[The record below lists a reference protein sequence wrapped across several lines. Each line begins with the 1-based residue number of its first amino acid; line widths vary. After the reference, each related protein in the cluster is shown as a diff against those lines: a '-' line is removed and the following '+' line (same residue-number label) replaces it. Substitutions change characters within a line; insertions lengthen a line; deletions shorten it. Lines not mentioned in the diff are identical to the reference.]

1 MKVIYSDNYEVD
13 LGVHVFPTKKYKYIL
28 NNLLEKGIITREDI
42 IEPQMPSREDLLRVH
57 TEDYIK
63 KLEEFTLS
71 IEEVMVMEV
80 PYTAEMKV
88 ASWKAVGGTM
98 AATEIALQEGLGVH
112 IGGGFHHSFPD
123 HGEGFCVLND
133 VAVAIKVGL
142 DKRWFIRPC
151 IVDLDLHQGNGNAF
165 IFRTDE
171 RVFTFSMHQYN
182 NYPMVKPP
190 SRIDI
195 NLPDGVGDEEYNGI
209 LIEQLDKIYKEHK
222 PDIIYYIAGAD
233 PYEKDLLGGL
243 CLTKGGLEERDRI
256 VIRTAYDNGTKLIIL
271 LGGGYASDF
280 RDTVDIHT
288 KTIEVA
294 WKVWQR
300 Y

>member
-13 LGVHVFPTKKYKYIL
+13 LGMHVFPTRKYKCIL
-28 NNLLEKGIITREDI
+28 NNLLEKGIISREDI
-42 IEPQMPSREDLLRVH
+42 IEPPMPSREDLLRVH
-57 TEDYIK
+57 TEDYIR

-71 IEEVMVMEV
+71 IEEIMVMEV
-80 PYTAEMKV
+80 PYSLELKV
-88 ASWKAVGGTM
+88 ASWKAVGGTI
-98 AATEIALQEGLGVH
+98 AATELALQEGLGVH

-142 DKRWFIRPC
+142 DKNWFTRPC

-182 NYPMVKPP
+182 NYPMIKPP

-195 NLPDGVGDEEYNGI
+195 NLPDGVKDEEYNSI
-209 LIEQLDKIYKEHK
+209 LIEQLDNIYKRHK

-233 PYEKDLLGGL
+233 PYENDLLGGL
-243 CLTKGGLEERDRI
+243 CLTKRGLEERDKI
-256 VIRTAYDNGTKLIIL
+256 VIKKAYDNGTKLIIL

-280 RDTVDIHT
+280 KDTVDIHI

-294 WKVWQR
+294 WKTWQKS
-300 Y
+300 